1 MAVMEPYWLW
11 FLDNRSVLALEAGS
25 SKPADVGNYAR
36 QKWQSMITGDK
47 KPYETMALYK
57 KKEYGKSLKKSF
69 FEQRHLRMAFPNE
82 PQSMSS
88 LGSSY
93 TSDVQ
98 PGE

>member
-25 SKPADVGNYAR
+25 SKQSDVGNHAR
-36 QKWQSMITGDK
+36 QKWQAMSTDGT

-57 KKEYGKSLKKSF
+57 KKEYETALKNAYC
-69 FEQRHLRMAFPNE
+69 EQRHLRMAFPNE
-82 PQSMSS
+82 PQSMPS